1 LAYSNNSVDVR
12 LLESLVSMK
21 AIHLKGR
28 TQLQKWSMSLSKF
41 RNDLKIPEGERAH
54 RIGKPS
60 NQYSRQIIV
69 RLNSPGIK
77 HRILKTAKNLKD
89 LPSYSH
95 DRLIED
101 LTAMRSKL

>member
-1 LAYSNNSVDVR
+1 VTGID
-12 LLESLVSMK
+12 ESDPPQSEDTVAK
-21 AIHLKGR
+21 K
-28 TQLQKWSMSLSKF
+28 KF
-41 RNDLKIPEGERAH
+41 RNDLKMPEVERAH

-95 DRLIED
+95 GRLIED
-101 LTAMRSKL
+101 LTATRSKLECICRKLVNVEKSSKHGQ